1 MALLKTIAFLFC
13 MNQLTQAAV
22 TQLGQ
27 RECPSNDDYCY
38 RSDVCAYVFTFPA
51 NDDETCPGRQDTV
64 TAMSAV
70 RDELNKQESSIHKIA
85 DISDGL
91 VDSLSK
97 AKTHLKRHDESLVKS
112 QRYIASV
119 SDTLDQFK
127 DEGRAKSEALEAEL
141 TRLKLENEEQQQIL
155 ANQTRKLVEQREEIN
170 SIRDSITITM
180 PDAVC
185 EENWHY
191 YNNHCY
197 NIEQDIKTFRA
208 AEANCQGKD
217 SHLAKVTDIEESHF
231 LTGILGDTDW
241 AWIGLE
247 YKGLSQTG
255 RWEWIDGTQATF
267 FDWVPGE
274 PNNFQGTRENCVHI
288 RMEKDGQWN
297 DWACW
302 GEIKSICE
310 KEAAAIEDPVE
321 ARLSRLERNSAY
333 NNNRLAALADDVA
346 HLKQLIT
353 EQGELLQQ
361 QSQQLDNQQ

>member
-1 MALLKTIAFLFC
+1 MVFNIMSDEHGVFKICTREFKRCEKLDLPGNRRVVTEADGAEIKEDECRGSYLETSLKTQFI
-13 MNQLTQAAV
+13 
-22 TQLGQ
+22 
-27 RECPSNDDYCY
+27 SNIL
-38 RSDVCAYVFTFPA
+38 CAYVFTLSSRRRDLPRP
-51 NDDETCPGRQDTV
+51 PGRT
-64 TAMSAV
+64 V
-70 RDELNKQESSIHKIA
+70 RDALNKQESSIEKIA

-127 DEGRAKSEALEAEL
+127 DEGRAKSEVLEAEL
-141 TRLKLENEEQQQIL
+141 TRLKRENEEQQQIL
-155 ANQTRKLVEQREEIN
+155 ANQTRKLIEQREEIN

-197 NIEQDIKTFRA
+197 YIEQDIKTFRA
-208 AEANCQGKD
+208 AEDNCQGKD

-231 LTGILGDTDW
+231 LTGILGDADW

-255 RWEWIDGTQATF
+255 RWEWINGT
-267 FDWVPGE
+267 
-274 PNNFQGTRENCVHI
+274 
-288 RMEKDGQWN
+288 
-297 DWACW
+297 
-302 GEIKSICE
+302 
-310 KEAAAIEDPVE
+310 
-321 ARLSRLERNSAY
+321 
-333 NNNRLAALADDVA
+333 
-346 HLKQLIT
+346 
-353 EQGELLQQ
+353 
-361 QSQQLDNQQ
+361 